1 MRRMRMRARSRVEPN
16 LGDLMMKS
24 NRLTML
30 VAALSLGVSPLA
42 TLPAVAQ
49 QDTNSGSQAQPSSP
63 AGTDAGAQSGSGATG
78 AQSGSGATGAQSGTG
93 AAGADCV
100 PDASGACPG
109 QSTQQQSGQG
119 SDTQK
124 SAEQPATDKS
134 STSGSDSGKASA
146 ETKPG
151 SQDASG
157 GATTEQKPAA
167 QSGST
172 DSTKSRTQNATPAEG
187 TGSGTT
193 TQSGDASKGSTDQNA
208 TTTNKSSSAT
218 TVNISVEQQT
228 EIRTVVKEVNVAP
241 VKEVDF
247 TVSVGTTIP
256 KKVRLERLPPRIV
269 KIVPQYEGYQFFILA
284 DGRIVIVDPDALT
297 IVYIIEA

>member
-1 MRRMRMRARSRVEPN
+1 
-16 LGDLMMKS
+16 MMKS

-30 VAALSLGVSPLA
+30 VAALSLGLSPLA

-63 AGTDAGAQSGSGATG
+63 AGTDGG

-124 SAEQPATDKS
+124 SAERPSTDKS
-134 STSGSDSGKASA
+134 STSGSASGKAST

-172 DSTKSRTQNATPAEG
+172 DSTKSSTQNATPAEG

-241 VKEVDF
+241 VKDVDF

>member
-1 MRRMRMRARSRVEPN
+1 
-16 LGDLMMKS
+16 MKS